1 MKKVVKIFLVVVLV
15 IVFAIACSENKENNK
30 TDAIRFKEEYESING
45 EFLENIGSTTR
56 EISIP
61 EENPMI
67 YKTADEI
74 VDAINNKETFVVYF
88 GFKECPW
95 CRSMIST
102 LIQVANDLNVES
114 VYYVDVKDIRDTLTI
129 NKKGKIEVSKEGT
142 EAYQELLVLL
152 NDILADYTLTDEE
165 GNSVETGEKRIYAPN
180 VVAIKNGEVLKLEM
194 GISDAQTDAY
204 QELTNDMKNEMYQKL
219 ECLLNCILDV
229 TFTCSKDK
237 C

>member
-1 MKKVVKIFLVVVLV
+1 MKKVVKGLLVIVLV
-15 IVFAIACSENKENNK
+15 IGFAIACAENKDNNK

-45 EFLENIGSTTR
+45 EFLESIGSTTR

-74 VDAINNKETFVVYF
+74 VDAINDKETFIVYF

-114 VYYVDVKDIRDTLTI
+114 IYYVDVKDIRDTLVI
-129 NKKGKIEVSKEGT
+129 NKKGKVEVSKEGT
-142 EAYQELLVLL
+142 ESYQELLVLL
-152 NDILADYTLTDEE
+152 DDVLENYTLKDEE

-180 VVAIKNGEVLKLEM
+180 VVAIKDGEAIKLDM
-194 GISDAQTDAY
+194 GISEAQTDAY

-219 ECLLNCILDV
+219 ECLLSCILDA

>member
-1 MKKVVKIFLVVVLV
+1 MKNIVKSLLV
-15 IVFAIACSENKENNK
+15 IVLVMVFAVACAENKDNNK

-56 EISIP
+56 EVSIP

-129 NKKGKIEVSKEGT
+129 NEKGKVGVSKEGT

-152 NDILADYTLTDEE
+152 NDVLADYTLINEE
-165 GNSVETGEKRIYAPN
+165 GNSVETNEKRIYAPN
-180 VVAIKNGEVLKLEM
+180 VVAIKNGEALKLEM
-194 GISDAQTDAY
+194 GISTSQTDAY